1 MYNRIIYGACSLL
14 FLLEKGDR
22 MNRLLSWSTGFASV
36 QWLFFIFANIVVVPI
51 SIGFAFN
58 LPPEQIATI
67 LRSALIVT
75 GSACIL
81 QGLIGHRFPLM
92 EGPSGII
99 WGLILNLCLSASS
112 IGLSLQS
119 IGGGIATGMILAGI
133 VTILLVAFNLISFVQ
148 KVFSPMVMSVYLF
161 LLTFQLTFIFFNGML
176 KMNDDGTLNWHI
188 TLFSF
193 VLAIVVALMKIIGN
207 KVIGDF
213 SILIGMIGGWIVYAL
228 LFPIAKP
235 ATNSAIAAFSLFP
248 LGPPNLEYGIIAIT
262 FIGCL
267 INLSNT
273 IASIQAASA
282 LFNVTATMK
291 QYRYSYLLTGIY
303 TIIASL
309 FGIVVY
315 APFTSSIGFLEST
328 QIFDRRPFLIGGG
341 LVMIIGIIPVLGLML
356 ATLPMAVGNAVLLVA
371 YSQLLGTSLK
381 SFNGYTFNSVTIYRI
396 AAPVLIGVSLM
407 TVDPG
412 LFTFLPAIILPLV
425 TNGFIMGFLI
435 SLVME
440 TFIKWDH
447 VGINRE
453 VSN

>member
-1 MYNRIIYGACSLL
+1 
-14 FLLEKGDR
+14 
-22 MNRLLSWSTGFASV
+22 MNRLLSWSTTFASM

-58 LPPEQIATI
+58 LPPEQVATI

-75 GSACIL
+75 GGACIL

-92 EGPSGII
+92 EGPSGVI

-112 IGLSLQS
+112 LGLSLQS

-133 VTILLVAFNLISFVQ
+133 ATILLVAFNLISFIQ
-148 KVFSPMVMSVYLF
+148 KVFSPMVMSVYLL
-161 LLTFQLTFIFFNGML
+161 LLTFQLTFVFFNGML
-176 KMNDDGTLNWHI
+176 NMNEDGTLNGHI

-193 VLAIVVALMKIIGN
+193 CLAIIVALLKIKGN
-207 KVIGDF
+207 KIIGDF
-213 SILIGMIGGWIVYAL
+213 SILIGMIGGWIAYAL

-235 ATNSAIAAFSLFP
+235 VTDSGVAAFSLFP
-248 LGPPNLEYGIIAIT
+248 LGPPNLEYSIIAIT
-262 FIGCL
+262 FLGCL

-273 IASIQAASA
+273 VASVQAASK
-282 LFNVTATMK
+282 LFNVNVSMN
-291 QYRYSYLLTGIY
+291 QYRFSYLLTGIY
-303 TIIASL
+303 SIIASL
-309 FGIVVY
+309 FGLVLF
-315 APFTSSIGFLEST
+315 APFASSIGFLEST

-341 LVMIIGIIPVLGLML
+341 LVILIGIIPPLGLML

-396 AAPVLIGVSLM
+396 ASPVLIGVSLM
-407 TVDPG
+407 TVDAS
-412 LFTFLPAIILPLV
+412 LFTFLPAIILPLI

-440 TFIKWDH
+440 TCINWDD
-447 VGINRE
+447 VGVDRKITN
-453 VSN
+453 

>member
-1 MYNRIIYGACSLL
+1 LK
-14 FLLEKGDR
+14 KGDF
-22 MNRLLSWSTGFASV
+22 MNRLLSWSTTFASV

-75 GSACIL
+75 GAACIL

-92 EGPSGII
+92 EGPSGVI

-112 IGLSLQS
+112 LGLSLHS

-148 KVFSPMVMSVYLF
+148 KVFSPMVMSVYLL
-161 LLTFQLTFIFFNGML
+161 LLTFQLTFVFFNGML
-176 KMNDDGTLNWHI
+176 NMNEDGTLNWHI

-193 VLAIVVALMKIIGN
+193 CLAIVVALLKIKGN

-213 SILIGMIGGWIVYAL
+213 SILIGMIGGWIAYAL

-235 ATNSAIAAFSLFP
+235 VTDSGVAAFSLFP
-248 LGPPNLEYGIIAIT
+248 LGPPNLEYSIIAIT
-262 FIGCL
+262 FLGCL

-273 IASIQAASA
+273 VASVQAASK
-282 LFNVTATMK
+282 LFNVNVSMN
-291 QYRYSYLLTGIY
+291 QYRFSYLLTGIY
-303 TIIASL
+303 SIIASL
-309 FGIVVY
+309 FGLVLF
-315 APFTSSIGFLEST
+315 APFASSIGFLEST
-328 QIFDRRPFLIGGG
+328 RIFDRRPFLIGGG
-341 LVMIIGIIPVLGLML
+341 LVILIGIIPALGLML

-396 AAPVLIGVSLM
+396 AAPVLIGVSIM
-407 TVDPG
+407 TVDAS
-412 LFTFLPAIILPLV
+412 LFTFLPAIILPLI

-440 TFIKWDH
+440 TCINWDH
-447 VGINRE
+447 VGTDRKVITD
-453 VSN
+453 STQ